1 MKRFALLVVTFVC
14 VLLISGTAGAVLN
27 DGLILYFPFDDG
39 EGEVVKDH
47 SGNGHD
53 GKIFSFDQMDWD
65 KGQFQGAIVMSAKGA
80 EKLATAER
88 LGRIEV
94 QDDLG
99 NPTAL
104 TISLWFYADIDSG
117 WNYLGDFRPTGSWFA
132 RDSAQ
137 NIKLDGQG
145 QVGSGDYP
153 RREWV
158 HFVVLADSTSTTY
171 YINGEETGTA
181 GGAAKLNIGSSLH
194 IGSRFSKNE
203 SFLTHLDDWAMWDRI
218 LTESEIAE
226 LGNMPVIPVVA
237 VDPQGK
243 LTTTWGH
250 LKARSIP

>member
-1 MKRFALLVVTFVC
+1 MRRFALLIATFAC
-14 VLLISGTAGAVLN
+14 VLLISGTAGAVLK

-53 GKIFSFDQMDWD
+53 GKISSFTQMDWD
-65 KGQFQGAIVMSAKGA
+65 AGEFQGSIAMSAKGA
-80 EKLATAER
+80 ENLATAER

-94 QDDLG
+94 EDDLG
-99 NPTAL
+99 HPKAL
-104 TISLWFYADIDSG
+104 TISTWFYADIDSG

-137 NIKLDGQG
+137 NIILDGQG
-145 QVGSGDYP
+145 SVASGDYS

-158 HFVVLADSTSTTY
+158 HFVVLADSESTTY

-181 GGAAKLNIGSSLH
+181 GGAAKLNISTNLH
-194 IGSRFSKNE
+194 VGSRFSDNE
-203 SFLTHLDDWAMWDRI
+203 SFLTHLDEWAMWDRI
-218 LTESEIAE
+218 LTEGEIAE
-226 LGNMPVIPVVA
+226 LGNMPVIPLVA

-243 LTTTWGH
+243 LATTWGH
-250 LKARSIP
+250 VKAR

>member
-1 MKRFALLVVTFVC
+1 MRRFALLLVTFAC
-14 VLLISGTAGAVLN
+14 VLLISGTAGAVLK

-53 GKIFSFDQMDWD
+53 GKIYSFDQMDWD
-65 KGQFQGAIVMSAKGA
+65 DGQFQGSIAMSAKGA

-94 QDDLG
+94 EGDLG
-99 NPTAL
+99 HPEAL
-104 TISLWFYADIDSG
+104 TISTWFYADIDSG
-117 WNYLGDFRPTGSWFA
+117 WNYLGDFRPQVPGLLEIVV
-132 RDSAQ
+132 Q

-153 RREWV
+153 RKEWV

-171 YINGEETGTA
+171 YINGQKTGAA
-181 GGAAKLNIGSSLH
+181 GGAAKLNISTNLH

-203 SFLTHLDDWAMWDRI
+203 SFLTHLDDWAMWGRI
-218 LTESEIAE
+218 LTEAEIAE
-226 LGNMPVIPVVA
+226 LGKMPVIPLVA

-243 LTTTWGH
+243 LATMWGH
-250 LKARSIP
+250 VKARTTR